1 MADIFREIDEELQQE
16 KAAKLWKRFGPY
28 VIALAVLVIAAVA
41 GYRFWQS
48 FEADQRVA
56 QSARYEAA
64 AKMLGED
71 PGAAA
76 AEFGALA
83 GEGNAGYTA
92 LATLRQAAA
101 LIEADDSEG
110 AVLIYKKMAGDQ
122 GMPAIFRD
130 LARLLHISHRIDSG
144 DPAELSGEVSA
155 LASNAGPWHS
165 LARETEA
172 MIALKV
178 GDTAKA
184 LEILQT
190 LNADP
195 ATPRQQRARV
205 TELVS
210 AIGAV

>member
-16 KAAKLWKRFGPY
+16 KVAKLWKRFGRY

-48 FEADQRVA
+48 HEADQRVA

-64 AKMLGED
+64 AKILGED
-71 PGAAA
+71 PAAAA

-110 AVLIYKKMAGDQ
+110 AVLIYKKMADDQ
-122 GMPAIFRD
+122 NIPALFRD
-130 LARLLHISHRIDSG
+130 LARLLYISHRIDSG
-144 DPAELSGEVSA
+144 DPTELSGEVST
-155 LASNAGPWHS
+155 LANNGGPWHS

-172 MIALKV
+172 MIALKA
-178 GDTAKA
+178 GDTATA

-195 ATPRQQRARV
+195 AIPRQQRTRV
-205 TELVS
+205 TELIS
-210 AIGAV
+210 AIGVK